1 MTTNLISHI
10 MQSLTPDM
18 MSRIGTLVG
27 LDQNVTEQAA
37 SAIVPALL
45 GGFGKIATTPDGARK
60 LYDTVARQP
69 TGTFDNLTQMLA
81 GSDRKSLVENGLNTV
96 SSLLGGSATQTL
108 AGAVSKFAGTNQ
120 GAASSLMGVL
130 APVVTGALAKE
141 TVARGLDVAGLA
153 QLLKSQSSHIQAALP
168 PAFSDILKG
177 AGLLGDIAT
186 PPPPR
191 AAATTAAS
199 PTVDIQAQRA
209 AAQRASATPST
220 ANWLYWAIP
229 AILIAG
235 GAWWWLGERTNQAG
249 PQVAQQQTGTE
260 PQQGID
266 PGMTAGIPGGDLK
279 TRATQALAALN
290 AVPGGAD
297 VAKQTASALDEVKT
311 SLSQVSDAA
320 TAQTAVPKLQEA
332 DAELGKVNGL
342 AAQLPATGR
351 TALATLISA
360 NMPTINA
367 QLDKVLALPGVGP
380 ILKQPVDTLRSN
392 LDSLSKA
399 PA

>member
-1 MTTNLISHI
+1 MNMTTNLISHI
-10 MQSLTPDM
+10 TQSLTPDM
-18 MSRIGTLVG
+18 MNRIGTLVG
-27 LDQNVTEQAA
+27 LDQNVTEQAT

-69 TGTFDNLTQMLA
+69 AGTFDNLTQMLA
-81 GSDRKSLVENGLNTV
+81 GSDRKTLVENGLNTV

-141 TVARGLDVAGLA
+141 TVARGLDVSGLA

-177 AGLLGDIAT
+177 AGLLGDIAA

-191 AAATTAAS
+191 AAATTAAA

-209 AAQRASATPST
+209 AAQRASASSSS
-220 ANWLYWAIP
+220 ANWLWVIP

-235 GAWWWLGERTNQAG
+235 GAWWWLGERPTQS
-249 PQVAQQQTGTE
+249 PQVAQQQPGTE

-392 LDSLSKA
+392 LDNLSKA

>member
-1 MTTNLISHI
+1 MATNLISHI
-10 MQSLTPDM
+10 MQFLTPDT

-27 LDQNVTEQAA
+27 LDGNVTEQAT

-45 GGFGKIATTPDGARK
+45 GGFAKIATTPDGARK

-81 GSDRKSLVENGLNTV
+81 GSDRKTLVENGLNTV

-120 GAASSLMGVL
+120 SAASSLMGVL

-141 TVARGLDVAGLA
+141 TVARGLDVSGLA

-168 PAFSDILKG
+168 PGFTDILKG
-177 AGLLGDIAT
+177 AGLLGDIAA

-191 AAATTAAS
+191 AAATTATS

-209 AAQRASATPST
+209 AAAQQAPSSS
-220 ANWLYWAIP
+220 ANWLWVIP

-235 GAWWWLGERTNQAG
+235 GAWWWFGERNQPAG
-249 PQVAQQQTGTE
+249 PQVAQQQPTTE
-260 PQQGID
+260 PHQGVD

-290 AVPGGAD
+290 AVPGGSD
-297 VAKQTASALDEVKT
+297 IAKQTATALDTVKT

-320 TAQTAVPKLQEA
+320 SAQTAVPKLQEA

-360 NMPTINA
+360 NLPTINA
-367 QLDKVLALPGVGP
+367 ELDKVLALPGVEP

-392 LDSLSKA
+392 LETLSKA